1 MCDLYH
7 HTDKK
12 KEQIT
17 QQFLC
22 HQKTWEK
29 KDLVH
34 LFLTVQLIKRPNAM
48 IMLAGRFIPS
58 HTHTDKKGVNN
69 ITIFMPPEN
78 LRKKELVHLFVN
90 VTPWF
95 CLLGASVLH
104 WPDKQDLLA
113 PKRPNA
119 MIMLAGSVLHWPDK
133 QALLAP
139 NQNPNHSA
147 LAVSPLSLSLSPSF
161 LSLSNSNF
169 LLQLVQLQSVL
180 ATRSVLL
187 LQ

>member
-12 KEQIT
+12 KERIT

-78 LRKKELVHLFVN
+78 LRKKNLFIYLLMWRHDFACWERVSFTGPISKICWHLSDQ
-90 VTPWF
+90 TPWL
-95 CLLGASVLH
+95 CLLGASFTGPISKLCWH
-104 WPDKQDLLA
+104 LIKTRTTPLWRSL
-113 PKRPNA
+113 
-119 MIMLAGSVLHWPDK
+119 
-133 QALLAP
+133 
-139 NQNPNHSA
+139 
-147 LAVSPLSLSLSPSF
+147 LSLSLSPSF